1 MFTPRLRYGDFSNHN
16 FVCFYRCL
24 KCEWRNNQ
32 NRRVKT
38 SNHMVL
44 SLKVLENYSWCAG
57 KSLNFGANCIQ
68 DDPDSQVPN
77 RSKHRKTFRIK
88 LLMLWKNLKRDT
100 LMYTLFLHWMESLK
114 MGSVSLKV
122 LKKSLNFLF
131 KKGYEP
137 CNALILLLLNSIH
150 FFFIVINHE
159 KHEDN
164 VCYCHQ
170 GVLVTRREKVYI

>member
-1 MFTPRLRYGDFSNHN
+1 
-16 FVCFYRCL
+16 
-24 KCEWRNNQ
+24 
-32 NRRVKT
+32 
-38 SNHMVL
+38 
-44 SLKVLENYSWCAG
+44 
-57 KSLNFGANCIQ
+57 
-68 DDPDSQVPN
+68 
-77 RSKHRKTFRIK
+77 
-88 LLMLWKNLKRDT
+88 
-100 LMYTLFLHWMESLK
+100 
-114 MGSVSLKV
+114 MGSVSVKV

-150 FFFIVINHE
+150 VFFMVINHE

>member
-1 MFTPRLRYGDFSNHN
+1 
-16 FVCFYRCL
+16 
-24 KCEWRNNQ
+24 
-32 NRRVKT
+32 
-38 SNHMVL
+38 
-44 SLKVLENYSWCAG
+44 
-57 KSLNFGANCIQ
+57 
-68 DDPDSQVPN
+68 
-77 RSKHRKTFRIK
+77 
-88 LLMLWKNLKRDT
+88 
-100 LMYTLFLHWMESLK
+100 
-114 MGSVSLKV
+114 MGNVSLKV

-164 VCYCHQ
+164 VYYCHQ